1 MVTKIRRLM
10 LCAAAMLIVSLFVG
24 ISRAQLASD
33 LPPGFSAANW
43 TNAKIDTP
51 SQPQAY
57 LNRRVSLT
65 FKKVSLVEALDR
77 IASVTRVN
85 FSYSDGTVPTDN
97 RISVDL
103 KDLTLGETMNRVLA
117 GTDLSWVPMR
127 GEHIVIRNKKEGAK
141 GTGDI
146 SGRVVDAE
154 AGEALP
160 GATVLLKGTS
170 LGAAT
175 DLNGNYT
182 IQGVPAGTY
191 TIRVTYIGYTTENVK
206 VEINNRMKLI
216 ENIKLHAVGV
226 RGKSVVVTV
235 QAQGQNAAINQ
246 QLSSNKI
253 VSVVSAA
260 RIRQLPDANAAESVG
275 RLPGVYLLRQGGQ
288 GYEVSIDGLQPKY
301 NRVEIDGVEMAP
313 TSSNNRAVNMSM
325 ISSNMLSGIEVFKTV
340 TPDMNAA
347 VLGGVVNFQI
357 RKAKQAPSG
366 APEIELSSQGG
377 YEGLRT
383 QFGDYNFSATVGDRF
398 LNRRLGI
405 LAQAVV
411 DRENLSSDELGASY
425 ILESKNPGVNNPL
438 LLTDLTLSFLP
449 SITRRYDGTINIDYI
464 LPEGKID
471 FMNFFSGS
479 NTNTQTISQDYN
491 LEVNQII
498 DRAAYSP
505 GQLDVMTNLLDI
517 KERVLSFG
525 LDAKI
530 SHSLSE
536 NISRGGWG
544 VTFQEYPANLGTVS
558 GALPPQLIAQAA
570 LPKLDPQIMQ
580 LLSINTSNNTTMQR
594 NITGSIDITRNI
606 SVSDLVSGILKFGGS
621 YRYTHRSYSANG
633 AGGSLGFDAST
644 TVYSSII
651 HAYPWMAKPPY
662 NLDPAKSATLPITVF
677 EDPNFSY
684 GNFLNGSYTMGPATN
699 LNFLSQIVNFVYQGA
714 SKAGWQSWGFS
725 PDPYG
730 NIANNYSGNEYESAE
745 YAMATVNIGT
755 QITLIGGARYQ
766 GLATSY
772 RTARISNADQ
782 TIYYPSVYPHQ
793 DTTIDQ
799 YHGYL
804 LPDVSL
810 MYKPLSWLI
819 ARLSYTNTLSYP
831 DFTAII
837 PTIDIF
843 PANASV
849 TWNNLALQ
857 PAHSRN
863 YNLQLSFFNNTIGL
877 LTVGGF
883 LKRIDNMVFAQSR
896 FISNPSK
903 YPGLPPTTA
912 GFQMNTFLNNPNRVD
927 DYGASLD
934 WQTHFWY
941 LPGLLSG
948 LVFNINYTHIFSSA
962 KYPYTL
968 TKPGVYPTYVPTHV
982 DTFYTDRLL
991 DQPDNI
997 VNLSVGY
1004 DYKGFSVLV
1013 SMIYQANVSTGT
1025 NQYPELRPAK
1035 LSYLRWDLTAKQNL
1049 PWPGLVVYL
1058 NLVNLNNASD
1068 TYVVQGTGFP
1078 TSESDYGPVAQLGLR
1093 WSLQ

>member
-1 MVTKIRRLM
+1 MKVRSFVLPFVTM
-10 LCAAAMLIVSLFVG
+10 MIVISVAG

-33 LPPGFSAANW
+33 LPPGSSVANW

-51 SQPQAY
+51 SRPQAY
-57 LNRRVSLT
+57 LNRRLSLT
-65 FKKVSLVEALDR
+65 FKNVSLKEALNK
-77 IASVTRVN
+77 IASATSVN
-85 FSYSDGTVPTDN
+85 FSYRDGSVPKDN
-97 RISVDL
+97 RIDVDL
-103 KDLTLGETMNRVLA
+103 KDLTLGEAMNRVLA
-117 GTDLSWVPMR
+117 GTELSWVPME
-127 GEHIVIRNKKEGAK
+127 GEHIVIRDKKDGAK
-141 GTGDI
+141 GTGSI
-146 SGRVVDAE
+146 SGKVMDAE
-154 AGEALP
+154 TGEALP

-175 DLNGNYT
+175 DLNGRYI
-182 IQGVPAGTY
+182 IQGVPAGSY
-191 TIRVTYIGYTTENVK
+191 TIRVTYVGYTTADVK
-206 VEINNRMKLI
+206 VEIQSKEKLS
-216 ENIKLHAVGV
+216 EDIKLRSVGV
-226 RGKSVVVTV
+226 QGKSVVVTV
-235 QAQGQNAAINQ
+235 QASGQNSAINQ

-253 VSVVSAA
+253 VNVVSAA
-260 RIRQLPDANAAESVG
+260 KIRQLPDANAAESVG

-288 GYEVSIDGLQPKY
+288 GYEVAIDGLQPKY

-313 TSSNNRAVNMSM
+313 TSSSDRAVNMSM
-325 ISSNMLSGIEVFKTV
+325 ISSNMLSGIEVYKTV

-357 RKAKQAPSG
+357 REARQTSSG

-377 YEGLRT
+377 YEGLRS
-383 QFGDYNFSATVGDRF
+383 QFGDYSFSATVGDRF
-398 LNRRLGI
+398 LDKRLGI

-411 DRENLSSDELGASY
+411 DRENLSSDGLGASY
-425 ILESKNPGVNNPL
+425 ILTSKNPGANNPL

-449 SITRRYDGTINIDYI
+449 SITHRYNGTVNIDYV
-464 LPEGKID
+464 LPDGKID

-517 KERVLSFG
+517 KEQVLSFG

-544 VTFQEYPANLGTVS
+544 VTFQQYPANLGTVS

-580 LLSINTSNNTTMQR
+580 LLDINTSNSTTMQR

-633 AGGSLGFDAST
+633 AGGGLGFDAST
-644 TVYSSII
+644 TVYSAII
-651 HAYPWMAKPPY
+651 HAYPWMEQPPY
-662 NLDPAKSATLPITVF
+662 NLDPTKSATLPITVF
-677 EDPNFSY
+677 VDPNFSY
-684 GNFLNGSYTMGPATN
+684 GNFLNGNYKMGPAPN
-699 LNFLSQIVNFVYQGA
+699 LNFLSQIVNFVSQGA
-714 SKAGWQSWGFS
+714 AKAGWQSWGFS

-730 NIANNYSGNEYESAE
+730 NIANNYSGNEDESAA
-745 YAMATVNIGT
+745 YAMATVNMGP

-772 RTARISNADQ
+772 RTARISNANQ
-782 TIYYPSVYPHQ
+782 IIYYPSVYPHQ
-793 DTTIDQ
+793 DTTIAQ

-810 MYKPLSWLI
+810 MYKPLSWFI

-831 DFTAII
+831 DFTSII

-849 TWNNLALQ
+849 TWNNFALQ

-863 YNLQLSFFNNTIGL
+863 YNLQLSFYDNTIGL

-883 LKRIDNMVFAQSR
+883 LKRIDDMIFAQSR
-896 FISNPSK
+896 FISDPSK

-912 GFQMNTFLNNPNRVD
+912 GFQLNTFLNNPNRVD

-948 LVFNINYTHIFSSA
+948 LVFNINYTHRFSSA
-962 KYPYTL
+962 KYPYTM
-968 TKPGVYPTYVPTHV
+968 TKPGVYPTYIPTHV
-982 DTFYTDRLL
+982 DTFYTDRLIY
-991 DQPDNI
+991 QPDNI

-1004 DYKGFSVLV
+1004 DYQGFSVLV

-1025 NQYPELRPAK
+1025 DQYPERRPAK

-1049 PWPGLVVYL
+1049 PLPGLVVYL
-1058 NLVNLNNASD
+1058 NLVNLNDASD
-1068 TYVVQGTGFP
+1068 TYVVQGNGFP
-1078 TSESDYGPVAQLGLR
+1078 TSESVYGTVAQLGLR

>member
-1 MVTKIRRLM
+1 MSIIKHGK
-10 LCAAAMLIVSLFVG
+10 S
-24 ISRAQLASD
+24 
-33 LPPGFSAANW
+33 
-43 TNAKIDTP
+43 
-51 SQPQAY
+51 
-57 LNRRVSLT
+57 RRVAMKNYTLLFLVCLT
-65 FKKVSLVEALDR
+65 FLTPTVVLAWSLNQRKGFAHHPNAQSQLRPYLYKQNEIVFDSAGPQEKEKTQQGNAEISGKVS
-77 IASVTRVN
+77 
-85 FSYSDGTVPTDN
+85 
-97 RISVDL
+97 
-103 KDLTLGETMNRVLA
+103 
-117 GTDLSWVPMR
+117 
-127 GEHIVIRNKKEGAK
+127 
-141 GTGDI
+141 
-146 SGRVVDAE
+146 DAE
-154 AGEALP
+154 TNDPLI
-160 GATVLLKGTS
+160 GATVILKGTS
-170 LGAAT
+170 LGVST
-175 DLNGNYT
+175 NRNGEYT
-182 IQGVPAGTY
+182 IEAIPPGTY
-191 TIRVTYIGYTTENVK
+191 TLRVMYVGYTTLDTNIEISGGAKLVENVK
-206 VEINNRMKLI
+206 LQ
-216 ENIKLHAVGV
+216 AVGV
-226 RGKSVVVTV
+226 RGKEVIVTV
-235 QAQGQNAAINQ
+235 QASGQNSAINQ

-253 VSVVSAA
+253 VNVVSAA
-260 RIRQLPDANAAESVG
+260 KIQQLPDANAAESVG

-288 GYEVSIDGLQPKY
+288 GYEVAIDGLEPKY
-301 NRVEIDGVEMAP
+301 NQVQIDGVQMAA
-313 TSSNNRAVNMSM
+313 TSGSDRSVDMSM
-325 ISSNMLSGIEVFKTV
+325 ISSNMLSGIEVYKTI
-340 TPDMNAA
+340 TPDMDAA

-357 RKAKQAPSG
+357 REAKQTPEG
-366 APEIELSSQGG
+366 TPEIELSSQGG
-377 YEGLRT
+377 YEGLRS

-398 LNRRLGI
+398 LDQRLGI

-425 ILESKNPGVNNPL
+425 ILASKNPGVNNPL

-449 SITRRYDGTINIDYI
+449 RITHRYNGAINIDYM

-479 NTNTQTISQDYN
+479 KTNTQTISQDYS

-517 KERVLSFG
+517 KEQVLSFG

-530 SHSLSE
+530 SHSFSE

-570 LPKLDPQIMQ
+570 LPKLVPQIMQ
-580 LLSINTSNNTTMQR
+580 LLNINTSNSTTMQR

-621 YRYTHRSYSANG
+621 YRYTHRSYSASG

-644 TVYSSII
+644 TVYSAII
-651 HAYPWMAKPPY
+651 HAYPWMAQPPY
-662 NLDPAKSATLPITVF
+662 NLDPTKSATLPITVF
-677 EDPNFSY
+677 IDPNFSY
-684 GNFLNGSYTMGPATN
+684 GNFLNGSYTMGPAPN

-714 SKAGWQSWGFS
+714 AKAGWQSWGFS

-730 NIANNYSGNEYESAE
+730 NIANNYSGNEDESAA
-745 YAMATVNIGT
+745 YAMATVNIGP

-772 RTARISNADQ
+772 RTARISNANQ
-782 TIYYPSVYPHQ
+782 IIYYPSIYPHQ

-810 MYKPLSWLI
+810 MYKPLSWFI

-837 PTIDIF
+837 PKIDIF
-843 PANASV
+843 PASASV
-849 TWNNLALQ
+849 TWNNFALQ

-863 YNLQLSFFNNTIGL
+863 YNLQLSFFDNTIGL

-883 LKRIDNMVFAQSR
+883 LKRIDDMIFAQSS
-896 FISNPSK
+896 FISDPSK

-912 GFQMNTFLNNPNRVD
+912 GFQLNTFMNNPNRVD

-968 TKPGVYPTYVPTHV
+968 TKPGVYPTYIPTHV

-1004 DYKGFSVLV
+1004 DYQGFSVLV

-1025 NQYPELRPAK
+1025 DQYPELRPAK

-1049 PWPGLVVYL
+1049 PLPGLVVYL
-1058 NLVNLNNASD
+1058 NLVNLNNAND
-1068 TYVVQGTGFP
+1068 TYVIKGNGFP
-1078 TSESDYGPVAQLGLR
+1078 TSESAYGTVAQLGLR